1 MRHQISLDTW
11 ELFLTALDSGSLQQC
26 ARVFRVDVSTVSR
39 RLKMLEDAL
48 GLQLFYR
55 DNAGVFPT
63 TAGQNMLSQIRPILE
78 EIAQLKA
85 DLVNDAASFSG
96 RYLVHLPHV
105 LNCPEVQNIF
115 FDCCTNNPRL
125 QFDFLAGDSS
135 DVLMQEPDVEVTCVR
150 GVPAG
155 FDFVGDV
162 EVCSAASYG
171 YLDSKGM
178 PQSPEELPS
187 HDVIMSGAMRY
198 SRRLQFSKGGL
209 LVSMPVEPSSVV
221 RFVHAALR
229 EARRDGGIAVGVP
242 RFSAQPL
249 FTSGDL
255 HEVLGEWRME
265 PLKIAVKASG
275 RMSGSFFY
283 SYLVNYLR
291 MSFSRKGEDEVF
303 GFKGVE

>member
-39 RLKMLEDAL
+39 RLKMLEDEL

-55 DNAGVFPT
+55 DTAGVFPT

-85 DLVNDAASFSG
+85 DLVNDGASFGG
-96 RYLVHLPHV
+96 RYIVHIPHV
-105 LNCPEVQNIF
+105 LNRPQVHNFF
-115 FDCCTNNPRL
+115 FDCCSENPRL
-125 QFDFLAGDSS
+125 QFDFIVGDSS
-135 DVLMQEPDVEVTCVR
+135 AALMQEPDLAVACAR

-187 HDVIMSGAMRY
+187 HDVIASGAMRY

-209 LVSMPVEPSSVV
+209 VVSMPVEPASVV

-229 EARRDGGIAVGVP
+229 EAVKDGGIAVGVP

-249 FTSGDL
+249 FDSGLL
-255 HEVLGEWRME
+255 HEVLEDWRME
-265 PLKIAVKASG
+265 PLKISVKAGG

-291 MSFSRKGEDEVF
+291 TCFSRVQEGDSRTGRGRE
-303 GFKGVE
+303 